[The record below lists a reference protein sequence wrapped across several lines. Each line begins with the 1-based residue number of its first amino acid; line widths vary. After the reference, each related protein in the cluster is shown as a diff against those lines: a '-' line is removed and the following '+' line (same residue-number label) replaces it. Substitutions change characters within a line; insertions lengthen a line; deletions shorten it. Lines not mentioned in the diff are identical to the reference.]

1 MGVHVSPIL
10 NPTSHITPHP
20 ILQGCP
26 SAPALSALSYAS
38 NLDWWSISHMA
49 IYMFQCYSLTS
60 SHPRLLPQSPNV
72 CSLHLCL
79 FCCLTY
85 KVITL
90 LITFLTL
97 NLTTFSQGFYLI
109 TLHWQALIFSAFFPF
124 FVKFLSLIFLYTEL
138 FLWKFFSFFFFFFR
152 FSIVIHSFI
161 DNTFWL
167 WLFRDN

>member
-1 MGVHVSPIL
+1 MNQPWVYMCSPAWTPL
-10 NPTSHITPHP
+10 PPPSPSH
-20 ILQGCP
+20 P
-26 SAPALSALSYAS
+26 SGLSQCTGPELMHRTWTGWRSV
-38 NLDWWSISHMA
+38 SHMV

-60 SHPRLLPQSPNV
+60 SHPHLLPQSPNV

-138 FLWKFFSFFFFFFR
+138 FLWKFFSYIYNMHLY
-152 FSIVIHSFI
+152 SA
-161 DNTFWL
+161 
-167 WLFRDN
+167 